1 MNKNHKI
8 QNILADF
15 GGTKSLHDKGRQGKQ
30 CSSWQDGM
38 AGDGGT
44 TMSTDAR
51 DKEDDK
57 SIEEIGDE
65 EIMERALD
73 TEGGKMEVMEENSTS
88 AVQWSSLWSQKST
101 ILSLLVTI

>member
-1 MNKNHKI
+1 
-8 QNILADF
+8 
-15 GGTKSLHDKGRQGKQ
+15 
-30 CSSWQDGM
+30 
-38 AGDGGT
+38 
-44 TMSTDAR
+44 MSTDAR

-88 AVQWSSLWSQKST
+88 AVQ
-101 ILSLLVTI
+101 